1 MKKIISLIICF
12 VICLSFAAC
21 GKNNYIGIDKAKQT
35 VVDDIGAAL
44 SDVEFAVNDLVTDN
58 NGDYYKIHFTKDGTE
73 YIYKV
78 DAMTGEIIDKS
89 SNFNDTDDNSDVTT
103 TNNDTNNTNNTNNSN
118 NVSDNNGNGNANNN
132 TNNGNNNSNNN
143 GNNNASNSSSSTN
156 NAILD

>member
-78 DAMTGEIIDKS
+78 DAMTGKIIDKS
-89 SNFNDTDDNSDVTT
+89 SNFSDTDDNSDVTT
-103 TNNDTNNTNNTNNSN
+103 TNNNNNTNNST
-118 NVSDNNGNGNANNN
+118 NVSDNNGDGNANGNANNNGNGNAN
-132 TNNGNNNSNNN
+132 SNN
-143 GNNNASNSSSSTN
+143 GNNNANNSGSSSTN